1 MSKTMNTTL
10 VLKFFKLNIIIYF
23 IYLHTFVFLFIF
35 STREIEL
42 DSKSALGRKM
52 RKNPAIRASR
62 HNNNSYN
69 NVNITNNVP
78 KPIISKP
85 IPPHIPLPANLATDI
100 SKKPLRDRII
110 HLLALRP
117 YKKPE
122 LISIL
127 NRG

>member
-1 MSKTMNTTL
+1 MNH
-10 VLKFFKLNIIIYF
+10 V
-23 IYLHTFVFLFIF
+23 
-35 STREIEL
+35 
-42 DSKSALGRKM
+42 
-52 RKNPAIRASR
+52 
-62 HNNNSYN
+62 NNVNHVNHVN

-85 IPPHIPLPANLATDI
+85 IPPHNPSPANHTSDI

-127 NRG
+127 NRGLL

>member
-1 MSKTMNTTL
+1 
-10 VLKFFKLNIIIYF
+10 
-23 IYLHTFVFLFIF
+23 
-35 STREIEL
+35 
-42 DSKSALGRKM
+42 M
-52 RKNPAIRASR
+52 RKNPAQIRASR

-85 IPPHIPLPANLATDI
+85 IPPHIPSPANHVSDI

-127 NRG
+127 NRGLLKLFIMYNKMST

>member
-1 MSKTMNTTL
+1 M
-10 VLKFFKLNIIIYF
+10 KLYVYLHIYF
-23 IYLHTFVFLFIF
+23 FDF

-62 HNNNSYN
+62 HNNNTYN

-85 IPPHIPLPANLATDI
+85 IPPHIPSPANHVSDI

-127 NRG
+127 NKGL